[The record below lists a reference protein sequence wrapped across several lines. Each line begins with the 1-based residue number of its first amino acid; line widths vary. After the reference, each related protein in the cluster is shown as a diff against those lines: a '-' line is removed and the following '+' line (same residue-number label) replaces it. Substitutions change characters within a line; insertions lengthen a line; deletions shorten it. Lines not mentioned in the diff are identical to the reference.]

1 MDGTQP
7 LAVRPAKAAQ
17 LLGCSRN
24 HFDRSI
30 KPYLKV
36 VRTGR
41 LVLIP
46 VVELEKWL
54 SREASAVL
62 SAER

>member
-1 MDGTQP
+1 MDSAQP
-7 LAVRPAKAAQ
+7 LAVRPAEAAQ

-24 HFDRSI
+24 HFDRAI
-30 KPYLKV
+30 RPYLRV

-54 SREASAVL
+54 SREASAL
-62 SAER
+62 LPAGR